1 MGEEG
6 CWSVVVVVVGFFFF
20 LMWFVVVVWLVG
32 ATVEVLL
39 PLVFLWLLFCI
50 T

>member
-39 PLVFLWLLFCI
+39 SLVFLWLLFFI